1 MGKQQTQIPHEC
13 PECNGKNLAITN
25 AMPLSDEQ
33 DNELLRLSFRCC
45 ICNYGWSELY
55 RLERCTE
62 EVAGT

>member
-1 MGKQQTQIPHEC
+1 MGKQTQIPREC

-45 ICNYGWSELY
+45 ICNHGWSEVY
-55 RLERCTE
+55 RLERCTK
-62 EVAGT
+62 EVVGT